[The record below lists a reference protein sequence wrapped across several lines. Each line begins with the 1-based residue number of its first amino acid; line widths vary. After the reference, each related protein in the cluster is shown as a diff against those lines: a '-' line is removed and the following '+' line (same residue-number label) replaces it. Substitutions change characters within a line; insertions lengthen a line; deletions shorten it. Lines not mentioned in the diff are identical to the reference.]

1 MSPSEVRLKADTT
14 PVETKA
20 DTTSVEAKAD
30 TTSVVAMLDHLAG
43 ATDLTEDQVRA
54 IVSAATRLY
63 ANASAQAGRELPPL
77 TPDVSTTDAITLACA
92 LLRSQDLTPFDMAM
106 WFSKGARQD

>member
-1 MSPSEVRLKADTT
+1 MSPSEF
-14 PVETKA
+14 E
-20 DTTSVEAKAD
+20 E
-30 TTSVVAMLDHLAG
+30 LASR
-43 ATDLTEDQVRA
+43 TDLTENEVRA

-63 ANASAQAGRELPPL
+63 AQACTRAERELPPL
-77 TPDVSTTDAITLACA
+77 TSDIATTDAITLACA

>member
-1 MSPSEVRLKADTT
+1 MSPSEVVADLERLAHR
-14 PVETKA
+14 
-20 DTTSVEAKAD
+20 S
-30 TTSVVAMLDHLAG
+30 
-43 ATDLTEDQVRA
+43 DLSPDDVRA

-63 ANASAQAGRELPPL
+63 ASASTRAGHELPPL
-77 TPDVSTTDAITLACA
+77 TPDVTTTEAITLACA